1 MLCKVR
7 FQNLKHR
14 NFKMHLR
21 IRLYDEP
28 ILRQKGEKI
37 TEFDAELKK
46 LTDDMVETMYAIDA
60 SGLAAQQVG
69 HALQVFVLDV
79 LDSSKRLGDELKA
92 TLDGKEISLELI
104 MPFVAIN
111 PELFALSSFDVVYE
125 EGCMSFPGNIFLP
138 ISRPERVY
146 LKYQDIQGNHHEL
159 KCGGIFARC
168 ILHEFDHLQGILFID
183 RVKKAVLMRF
193 ESKLKQLK
201 RATRDFIKGETK
213 QHS

>member
-1 MLCKVR
+1 
-7 FQNLKHR
+7 
-14 NFKMHLR
+14 MHFR

-37 TEFDAELKK
+37 TEFDAELKQ
-46 LTDDMVETMYAIDA
+46 LADDMIETMYAVDA
-60 SGLAAQQVG
+60 GGLAAQQVG
-69 HALQVFVLDV
+69 HALQIFVIDV

-92 TLDGKEISLELI
+92 TLDGKEIPLELV

-111 PELFALSSFDVVYE
+111 PEIFALSSFDVVFD

-138 ISRPERVY
+138 ISRPERVH
-146 LKYQDIQGNHHEL
+146 LKYQDLQGNQHEL

-168 ILHEFDHLQGILFID
+168 ILHEFDHLQGVLFID

-201 RATRDFIKGETK
+201 RATRDFLKTEAK
-213 QHS
+213 ENS